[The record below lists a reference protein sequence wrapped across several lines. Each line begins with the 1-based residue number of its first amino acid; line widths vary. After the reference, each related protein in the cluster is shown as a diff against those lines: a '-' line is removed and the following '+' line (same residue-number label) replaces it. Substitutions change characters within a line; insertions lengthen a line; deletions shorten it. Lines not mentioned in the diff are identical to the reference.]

1 MLWISNRDVALMSP
15 ESRNVSLK
23 SELRRLSRRRRKS
36 GHWLNPRHMTYERHV
51 VNEHLDDRFRLVVSF
66 QSGFLGGWGGGGKN
80 WFCLFIYF
88 VAFCAL
94 WQLAELALGTLCDDG
109 SAELQS
115 HFREICPSSQ
125 VTTIV
130 NRLHLRMAKKQQVGS
145 GNKADMLR
153 NKPVR

>member
-66 QSGFLGGWGGGGKN
+66 QSGFLGGWRGAAKIG
-80 WFCLFIYF
+80 FVYLFILLLS
-88 VAFCAL
+88 VPSGS
-94 WQLAELALGTLCDDG
+94 WQSWRSEHCVMMAVRNSNLTFGR
-109 SAELQS
+109 SA
-115 HFREICPSSQ
+115 
-125 VTTIV
+125 
-130 NRLHLRMAKKQQVGS
+130 RLVK
-145 GNKADMLR
+145 
-153 NKPVR
+153 